1 MEAVV
6 RSVRAAGRSVRVAG
20 LTCALPALVLAGCFS
35 EPAYEPEVRVTYEPV
50 GTGGVAAAPGFELR
64 FADGPGFHFPDSL
77 KIGGVEVM
85 GRDPDRSCRQE
96 DDTGILISPTA
107 RISASGAAERIN
119 NVLDPVLRGPAVVQA
134 KLDWSTRFP
143 CNANRNPGGTSTF
156 TVFPD
161 GRIMRFDQI
170 ADASTETLGA
180 PSLCSCDPTGNSFT
194 ISTFWTLARESFTT
208 FHRSDI
214 PGAIP
219 LPDNGDEIGNV
230 PVSCLEVPG
239 QYQVAL
245 GWRENV
251 GAAIRG
257 GNKLVAFA
265 FEFLFAQPRLESFTY
280 ENTSALVI
288 GRETNDADCEKALAR
303 ATQSID
309 PMLMPIQVAGTD
321 TRPSRRDG
329 IYGGDSGTG
338 EPGIEIQTDSVEV
351 SGALDTSFAVW
362 VRFRSSTDA
371 VRAKRT
377 GATGAWYLPQRVD
390 DRSWIIWFKDPLQSN
405 TPITIERR

>member
-1 MEAVV
+1 MRSVRAAV
-6 RSVRAAGRSVRVAG
+6 RSVRAAG
-20 LTCALPALVLAGCFS
+20 LTCGLPALVLASCFS
-35 EPAYEPEVRVTYEPV
+35 EPAYEPEFRVTYEAV

-77 KIGGVEVM
+77 KIDGVEIM
-85 GRDPDRSCRQE
+85 GRDPGRTCREE

-107 RISASGAAERIN
+107 RISASGAAERVN

-170 ADASTETLGA
+170 VDTSAVMLEA
-180 PSLCSCDPTGNSFT
+180 PSQCSCDPTGDSFT
-194 ISTFWTLARESFTT
+194 ISTFWTFARASFNR
-208 FHRSDI
+208 FHRSDN
-214 PGAIP
+214 PGANP
-219 LPDNGDEIGNV
+219 LPADGDQIGNV
-230 PVSCLEVPG
+230 PVACLEMAG

-245 GWRENV
+245 GWSQNV

-257 GNKLVAFA
+257 GNMLVAFA
-265 FEFLFAQPRLESFTY
+265 FEFLFAQPRLGSFMY
-280 ENTSALVI
+280 ENSSVLVL
-288 GRETNDADCEKALAR
+288 GRMANNSDCQKVMAR
-303 ATQSID
+303 AIPSIEPD
-309 PMLMPIQVAGTD
+309 PMLMTPIKIGGID
-321 TRPSRRDG
+321 TRASLRDG
-329 IYGGDSGTG
+329 IYGGDSGTV
-338 EPGIEIQTDSVEV
+338 EPGIELQSDSVEV

-362 VRFRSSTDA
+362 VRFRSATDA

-390 DRSWIIWFKDPLQSN
+390 DRSWIIWFKDPLQTSA
-405 TPITIERR
+405 PITIERR